1 MSYSNV
7 KLILV
12 MAKPIVYID
21 NVGRTMFAEL
31 VSKTETSLT
40 VKNAAYAQVQPN
52 QGNLQVQ
59 LIPLF
64 FGELLSEES
73 RTGVGTQFTYQLSS
87 ITLAGF
93 ELDGR
98 LEAQYN
104 QVFNPVAVSA
114 PPAGDTPIVKL
125 FDND

>member
-1 MSYSNV
+1 MSKSNV
-7 KLILV
+7 KLFID

-31 VSKTETSLT
+31 VGKTETTLT

-64 FGELLSEES
+64 FGELLSEQS
-73 RTGVGTQFTYQLSS
+73 RKDTGTQFTYALSN
-87 ITLAGF
+87 ITVAGF
-93 ELDGR
+93 ELDER